1 MKSFINEEFLLT
13 TEAARRLYHG
23 CAEDMPVID
32 YHCHLSPADIYA
44 DKRFADIGEAWLADD
59 HYKWRVMRANAVPEE
74 YVSGKASFREKFMRF
89 AAVMPGLI
97 GNPIYHW
104 SHLELKRYFGFGE
117 LLDASTAQAAWDCAN
132 AKLQSPAGSAR
143 SLISAFNIRA
153 LCTTDDP
160 ADDLRWHKLLAA
172 DKSFE
177 TKVLPTFR
185 PDKALGV
192 DSPDFP
198 AYAAKLAEAAGA
210 PIRTAD
216 DMKAA
221 LEKRIEYFAAA
232 GCRLS
237 DHAFAAPDF
246 TVWDEK
252 AAEAAIRK
260 ALGGERPTP
269 HEAAAYRSLMM
280 DFLGEEYSRRGMAM
294 QLHFGVVRS
303 INTKLLREVGP
314 DAGGDT
320 ISDTIPIASLAAL
333 LDRLAERD
341 ALPKTILYTLNASD
355 YNKLAAC
362 AGCFYDASAR
372 GKMQFGAAW
381 WFNDHIDGMTAQLKT
396 LANIG
401 VLSRFIGMLTDS
413 RSFLSFPRHEYF
425 RRILCE
431 LVGGWIEK
439 GLAPADYDG
448 IGEIIRDVCFNN
460 VRDYIAF
467 EE

>member
-172 DKSFE
+172 DESFE

-280 DFLGEEYSRRGMAM
+280 DFLGEEYSRRG
-294 QLHFGVVRS
+294 
-303 INTKLLREVGP
+303 
-314 DAGGDT
+314 
-320 ISDTIPIASLAAL
+320 
-333 LDRLAERD
+333 
-341 ALPKTILYTLNASD
+341 
-355 YNKLAAC
+355 
-362 AGCFYDASAR
+362 
-372 GKMQFGAAW
+372 KMQFGAAW

-448 IGEIIRDVCFNN
+448 IGKIIRDICFNN
-460 VRDYIAF
+460 VRDYIAL

>member
-1 MKSFINEEFLLT
+1 
-13 TEAARRLYHG
+13 
-23 CAEDMPVID
+23 
-32 YHCHLSPADIYA
+32 
-44 DKRFADIGEAWLADD
+44 
-59 HYKWRVMRANAVPEE
+59 
-74 YVSGKASFREKFMRF
+74 
-89 AAVMPGLI
+89 
-97 GNPIYHW
+97 
-104 SHLELKRYFGFGE
+104 
-117 LLDASTAQAAWDCAN
+117 
-132 AKLQSPAGSAR
+132 
-143 SLISAFNIRA
+143 
-153 LCTTDDP
+153 
-160 ADDLRWHKLLAA
+160 
-172 DKSFE
+172 
-177 TKVLPTFR
+177 
-185 PDKALGV
+185 
-192 DSPDFP
+192 
-198 AYAAKLAEAAGA
+198 
-210 PIRTAD
+210 
-216 DMKAA
+216 
-221 LEKRIEYFAAA
+221 
-232 GCRLS
+232 
-237 DHAFAAPDF
+237 
-246 TVWDEK
+246 
-252 AAEAAIRK
+252 
-260 ALGGERPTP
+260 
-269 HEAAAYRSLMM
+269 M
-280 DFLGEEYSRRGMAM
+280 DFLGGQYSRRGMAI

-303 INTKLLREVGP
+303 INTKLLREAGP

-448 IGEIIRDVCFNN
+448 IGEIIQDVCFNN
-460 VRDYIAF
+460 VRDYIAL

>member
-1 MKSFINEEFLLT
+1 
-13 TEAARRLYHG
+13 
-23 CAEDMPVID
+23 
-32 YHCHLSPADIYA
+32 
-44 DKRFADIGEAWLADD
+44 
-59 HYKWRVMRANAVPEE
+59 
-74 YVSGKASFREKFMRF
+74 
-89 AAVMPGLI
+89 
-97 GNPIYHW
+97 
-104 SHLELKRYFGFGE
+104 
-117 LLDASTAQAAWDCAN
+117 
-132 AKLQSPAGSAR
+132 
-143 SLISAFNIRA
+143 
-153 LCTTDDP
+153 
-160 ADDLRWHKLLAA
+160 
-172 DKSFE
+172 
-177 TKVLPTFR
+177 
-185 PDKALGV
+185 
-192 DSPDFP
+192 
-198 AYAAKLAEAAGA
+198 
-210 PIRTAD
+210 
-216 DMKAA
+216 
-221 LEKRIEYFAAA
+221 
-232 GCRLS
+232 
-237 DHAFAAPDF
+237 
-246 TVWDEK
+246 
-252 AAEAAIRK
+252 
-260 ALGGERPTP
+260 
-269 HEAAAYRSLMM
+269 MM
-280 DFLGEEYSRRGMAM
+280 DFLGGQYSRRGMAM

-439 GLAPADYDG
+439 GLAPADYEG
-448 IGEIIRDVCFNN
+448 IGEIIRDICFNN
-460 VRDYIAF
+460 VRDYIAL

>member
-1 MKSFINEEFLLT
+1 M
-13 TEAARRLYHG
+13 
-23 CAEDMPVID
+23 
-32 YHCHLSPADIYA
+32 
-44 DKRFADIGEAWLADD
+44 
-59 HYKWRVMRANAVPEE
+59 
-74 YVSGKASFREKFMRF
+74 
-89 AAVMPGLI
+89 
-97 GNPIYHW
+97 
-104 SHLELKRYFGFGE
+104 
-117 LLDASTAQAAWDCAN
+117 
-132 AKLQSPAGSAR
+132 
-143 SLISAFNIRA
+143 
-153 LCTTDDP
+153 
-160 ADDLRWHKLLAA
+160 
-172 DKSFE
+172 
-177 TKVLPTFR
+177 LPTFR

-192 DSPDFP
+192 DSPDFQ

-280 DFLGEEYSRRGMAM
+280 DFLGGQYSRRGMAM

-303 INTKLLREVGP
+303 INTKLLREAGP

-320 ISDTIPIASLAAL
+320 ISDTITIASLATL

-448 IGEIIRDVCFNN
+448 IGKIVQDICFNN
-460 VRDYIAF
+460 VRDYIAL